1 MALNSA
7 HLIHFNVFYFSIFT
21 FSCLFYPIV
30 RYTAAYAATGA
41 PCLLLFLPCFS
52 SFLSGIRGE
61 LGIPGPCLLKTNLFT
76 RERGRNMIVHISD
89 DTGDTAY
96 AVTLR
101 FAFYTLERNAERLC
115 FPVRRR
121 QKERHRPALVR
132 QRAAWTD
139 GVWIDCASER
149 LATSMQ
155 CIHPLPWRGE
165 ARRGG
170 MHQDAAAHCLVTIS
184 II

>member
-1 MALNSA
+1 M
-7 HLIHFNVFYFSIFT
+7 FFYFSIFT
-21 FSCLFYPIV
+21 SSCLFYPIV

-121 QKERHRPALVR
+121 HKERHRPALVR